1 MKTRSPIQNALAEAA
16 AVLDALRHDP
26 VCLEAIEAFVAAAVR
41 ALRGGGC
48 LLACGNGGSM
58 SQAMHFAEEWTGRFR
73 RERPPLP
80 ALALSD
86 PTVLSCIANDYGY
99 EEVFSRQVEAHATR
113 SDLLVLLSTTGSS
126 PNLLRAAES
135 AREREVG
142 TVALLGN
149 GGGKLAPMVDVPII
163 VPEARTSDRIQ
174 EIHLQILHA
183 VIESVEAELLPSS

>member
-1 MKTRSPIQNALAEAA
+1 M
-16 AVLDALRHDP
+16 RHDP
-26 VCLEAIEAFVAAAVR
+26 VCLEGMEDFVAAAVR
-41 ALRGGGC
+41 TLRGGGC

-99 EEVFSRQVEAHATR
+99 EEVFARQVEAHATR

-126 PNLLRAAES
+126 PNLLRAAGT
-135 AREREVG
+135 ARDREVG

-174 EIHLQILHA
+174 EVHLQILHA
-183 VIESVEAELLPSS
+183 VIESVEEEVLPSS